1 VNAIIDAAL
10 ASSRAILLSLFLLL
24 ITGFVTY
31 LNIAKEAE
39 PNVEFPVIYVSI
51 PLEGIS
57 PEDAERLLLRP
68 MEQELRSLEGLKEM
82 KATAS
87 DGHGSVDLEFEVGV
101 DVDAALA
108 DVRSRVDI
116 AAGKLPEN
124 AEEPTVKQVSMADEQ
139 PVLTI
144 MLSGNL
150 PQRALVTIARDLE
163 DRLEG
168 LKEVLEVDME
178 GDRDD
183 FVEILVDPLLL
194 ESYRLDLT
202 EIAQLVSSNNQL
214 VAAGNLDN
222 GKGRFAIK
230 VPAVFQKVKDLMELP
245 VKVVDDQVVRFS
257 DIAVIRRAFKDPESY
272 ARVNGLPTI
281 ALEVKKRPG
290 ENIIQTVKQ
299 IKSIVEEL
307 QPQRPASLIV
317 DYTGDKSKEVNQSLN
332 DLQNSVLS
340 AVLLVVI
347 VIIGILGVRTAILVG
362 VAIPGSFLMGI
373 LIIAIMGHS
382 INMVVLFGLI
392 MAVGMLV
399 DGAIVVTEYADREM
413 SEGVHRR
420 KAYSYAAKRMAWP
433 IIASTATTLAA
444 FAPLLW
450 WPGIIGQFMSYLP
463 ITLIATLSASLLMAL
478 IFIPTLGSIFGKP
491 LLLSS
496 KVRARFA
503 AAEQGDLKKV
513 DGFTGYYLR
522 TLATALKRPVLVLL
536 SAIVFSVLTIIVY
549 SQAGKGVEFFPD
561 VEPDGFS
568 LILRSQ
574 GDLSINEKDLLVKQV
589 EQRILDIADVE
600 VFYAKS
606 GGTDNIGE
614 IRVNLHDWKVRRTA
628 DEIIKQMQVQL
639 QGLAGIEIEFR
650 QDKAGPPT
658 GKDLVLE
665 LSSRYPEKLQPVM
678 DILRKEFDNNP
689 HLINVE
695 DTGQKPGLEWHLK
708 VNRADASRFG
718 ANIALLGNSVQ
729 FLTSGLKLG
738 SYRPDDVDDEL
749 DIRVRFPASER
760 SLDKIEQLR
769 VKTASGLVP
778 ITNFAR
784 FESESKQDAINKVDS
799 RIVLT
804 IAADMA
810 EGQILSNELPLLKE
824 SLKKLNLD
832 TDVQIK
838 LRGENED
845 QDESQAFLGK
855 AFMVALFVMALILIV
870 QFNSFYQAFL
880 ILSAV
885 IFSTVG
891 VLLSLLIAQQP
902 FGIIMSGVG
911 VISLAGIVVNNN
923 IVLIDTYNV
932 LRGKGMDALEAV
944 MRTGAQRLRPV
955 MLTTVTTILGLLP
968 MVLQLNIDLFGRTL
982 EFGAPSMQ
990 WWSQLATAV
999 AGGLAFATVLTLIL
1013 TPCMLLLG
1021 EKFKSVKTIN
1031 MDCTVKHVF
1040 VNI

>member
-1 VNAIIDAAL
+1 MNAIIDAAL

-307 QPQRPASLIV
+307 QPQWPASLIV

-639 QGLAGIEIEFR
+639 QGLGGIEIEFR